1 MAEAQYSYSP
11 NMENKKCHHMR
22 KNISVEF
29 AEFLTELEAPEYHIM
44 IHGTN
49 PCLTFEEQVANI
61 KQTFEDTIRYV
72 VPGAVPVLC
81 RFFLSDAANQVQQ
94 LRTIML
100 DGMPPCAISVVQQ
113 PPLDGTK
120 VALWI
125 YMLKDIKP
133 ECLGNG
139 SIAFSHNGYRHIW
152 TAGLHSHNADSKQQT
167 IDIFNNYIDTLA
179 ANRYTLEANCI
190 RTWLFVQD
198 VDANYHGVVTARND
212 VFATQGLT
220 KDTHFIAST
229 GIGGGH
235 ASPRELVK
243 MDAYAASGLKQGQI
257 NFLYAPTHLNP
268 TYEYGVSFERGVYVD
283 YGERRQVFISGTAS
297 IDNKGNI
304 MHAGDIRRQT
314 HRMWENVE
322 TLLAE
327 ADFTFND
334 VGQMIVYL
342 RDPAD
347 YAVVRNLFEERFP
360 NTPHVI
366 LLAPVCRQGWLIEME
381 CMGVKFN
388 PNQNFADF

>member
-1 MAEAQYSYSP
+1 M
-11 NMENKKCHHMR
+11 
-22 KNISVEF
+22 
-29 AEFLTELEAPEYHIM
+29 
-44 IHGTN
+44 
-49 PCLTFEEQVANI
+49 
-61 KQTFEDTIRYV
+61 
-72 VPGAVPVLC
+72 
-81 RFFLSDAANQVQQ
+81 
-94 LRTIML
+94 
-100 DGMPPCAISVVQQ
+100 
-113 PPLDGTK
+113 
-120 VALWI
+120 
-125 YMLKDIKP
+125 
-133 ECLGNG
+133 
-139 SIAFSHNGYRHIW
+139 
-152 TAGLHSHNADSKQQT
+152 
-167 IDIFNNYIDTLA
+167 A
-179 ANRYTLEANCI
+179 ANRCTLEANCI